1 VVGTQGLSPAAWGRP
16 VEAWAA
22 VQLQGRFRKLA
33 GRTMR
38 PVDWAGWM
46 AVHAV
51 GEASVKARSTDPAA
65 VRAALLDPGF
75 EVGGFKG
82 RPLSF
87 RAWDGQL
94 RQPVFLLWLG
104 AVTATAPIEGFL
116 HRRTELDT
124 LGLDEPESACR
135 VMSGRSG

>member
-1 VVGTQGLSPAAWGRP
+1 

-33 GRTMR
+33 GRAMR

-51 GEASVKARSTDPAA
+51 GEAAVKARSTKPDT
-65 VRAALLDPGF
+65 VRTSLTAPTF

-87 RAWDGQL
+87 RTWDGQL
-94 RQPVFLLWLG
+94 RQPVFLLWPG

-116 HRRTELDT
+116 HHRTELDT

-135 VMSGRSG
+135 AFSGRSG